1 MKPNRDSQSV
11 FGSCRSRP
19 LDACAPVA
27 IHWSLGAKGVV
38 WLEEQ
43 EKFWGEAQWH
53 AFYALPDPV
62 GSKRAKGKGVLQSGA
77 NRALSMKDFMRF

>member
-1 MKPNRDSQSV
+1 MKPNWDSQSV
-11 FGSCRSRP
+11 SEVVGHAPLMPVLQLPSIGVWGQRGLFGWRSR
-19 LDACAPVA
+19 
-27 IHWSLGAKGVV
+27 
-38 WLEEQ
+38 

-77 NRALSMKDFMRF
+77 NRAPPMKDFMRF